1 MGANLEVLGERLARG
16 EVLLLDGG
24 TGTELERRGV
34 PMVAGAWCGLANFTH
49 PATVREVHEAYI
61 RAGADLVVA
70 NTFASSRHML
80 EPAGYG
86 DRAAEGCRI
95 AVRLAREAVARAPRG
110 RAVAVAGS
118 LSTARPVIPGTD
130 RQDPGFALSL
140 EEEAVNYREVA
151 DALAEAGADLILLEM
166 IADLDRGP
174 RALEAALATG
184 LPVWLG
190 LSVARHEDG
199 RVTSYREPLELA
211 ELVDFY
217 AARPIAV
224 LGVMHS
230 DFAACDA
237 ALPVLR
243 RRWRGPIM
251 VYPEAGRFEAPHW
264 RFEEIAPARFADAA
278 AGWIV
283 EGARI
288 VGGCCG
294 LGPEHVAA
302 LARRLGRPTAAAP
315 ERSR

>member
-1 MGANLEVLGERLARG
+1 MAGAIEALQERLARG
-16 EVLLLDGG
+16 ETILLDGA

-34 PMVAGAWCGLANFTH
+34 PMVEGAWCGLANFTH
-49 PATVREVHEAYI
+49 PAIVREVHEAYI
-61 RAGADLVVA
+61 MAGADVVIA

-95 AVRLAREAVARAPRG
+95 AVRLAREAVARAGRG

-130 RQDPGFALSL
+130 RQDPGFTLTL
-140 EEEAVNYREVA
+140 EEEAANYREVA
-151 DALAEAGADLILLEM
+151 DALAEAGADLIVLEM

-174 RALEAALATG
+174 LALEAALSTG

-190 LSVARHEDG
+190 LSVVRDGEG
-199 RVTSYREPLELA
+199 RVTSYREPLTLGEL
-211 ELVDFY
+211 LDFY

-230 DFAACDA
+230 SIDDCDA
-237 ALPVLR
+237 ALPMLR
-243 RRWRGPIM
+243 HRWRGPLM
-251 VYPEAGRFEAPHW
+251 VYPEAGWFEAPHW
-264 RFEEIAPARFADAA
+264 RFAEVAPEYFARIG
-278 AGWIV
+278 AGWV
-283 EGARI
+283 EQGVQL

-294 LGPEHVAA
+294 IGPEHIAA
-302 LARRLGRPTAAAP
+302 LARRLGRPV
-315 ERSR
+315 EG